1 MDQSSKPCPCKEDKD
16 KAVPEKLLE
25 ECWFFSNLL
34 DKKIIM
40 SKNPSDSYTLSNCSQ
55 HNLAARKSYE
65 ETYESI
71 KKQPQQDEPRMSTS
85 LMRAPSMPPRLE
97 RKNRINPITKGCD
110 LGNRTSKEETVSS
123 FNLARVPS
131 LPMSLGAEEVEDEEE
146 IEFSM
151 GKLIRQ
157 ASLKASDALP
167 LTRYAAMVCIY
178 VVIFF
183 RFPNLFLFINTI
195 LRFYN
200 TFLID
205 YYILCY

>member
-1 MDQSSKPCPCKEDKD
+1 MDQSSKPCPCKDDDKD

-34 DKKIIM
+34 HKKIIM
-40 SKNPSDSYTLSNCSQ
+40 SKNPSDSYTSSNSS
-55 HNLAARKSYE
+55 HHDLPAGKSYE

-71 KKQPQQDEPRMSTS
+71 KRLPRMSTS

-97 RKNRINPITKGCD
+97 RKHSNIPITKGRD
-110 LGNRTSKEETVSS
+110 PAGRRRSNLEETSS
-123 FNLARVPS
+123 SSDLARAPS

-157 ASLKASDALP
+157 ASLKTADVLP
-167 LTRYAAMVCIY
+167 LTRFATMVCI
-178 VVIFF
+178 
-183 RFPNLFLFINTI
+183 
-195 LRFYN
+195 
-200 TFLID
+200 
-205 YYILCY
+205 